1 MKQDTSELF
10 KGKKFKWSVVF
21 SGFNTAK
28 TKEEKERQI
37 MSGLPGNVPY
47 ESEMIREWQPPF
59 LFYKFFLYCI
69 VMMVL
74 IFITSYLYGFGDVL
88 LVSAVP
94 YMIPL
99 ILLIFIWEM
108 NIPRNI
114 SILDMLY
121 IAAFSGII
129 SYLVIFFIQDMTQIG
144 YGNVSVFT
152 MPLLAEVSQLL
163 IVCVFLRKKSRGY
176 GLNGLLIGAAV
187 GAGYTI
193 LTTADDLFYVAEYIG
208 RIEGAMGLAIVRII
222 MVLGGDILWM
232 AAVGGALALSKGKEP
247 LKAKHLGNSLFL
259 ICLIGTYLMAVL
271 WDYDLTYFFSR
282 FADSEVAMS
291 VYIFLSVYEGKRI
304 LLTIVAWALFL
315 FIARKGVEQAVKI
328 AEQAR
333 NDKRNWDSKI
343 AANYVGKAEIFGVSG
358 THGGQKFTCSSQSI
372 LFGRDGSCG
381 VKFSGN
387 AKGISSVHCEIKKQ
401 GDGYVLIDRNS
412 SYGTFWKNGEKLEPG
427 KAYALRDGAEFYLA
441 SEDNSYKVSVR
452 QEQNQAISAGMQ
464 FGRKTNEIDGVEES
478 GQNVYIA
485 CGIVLVAMF
494 MAFFMT
500 SVNSDR
506 LSANMGEYAEGTS
519 TYYGAWVSDS
529 YFDVKDIVLNNIDNL
544 FTSLDIALFK
554 DSYVNGIT
562 FTQDGMAYCTYNGIA
577 VDYAKFTCSV
587 VDDSTLHLQ
596 WAYET
601 MEANAGAG
609 VGIFEA
615 GVSKSI
621 GDEAGFDVKYEVD
634 GNTMYLNFAGQYLV
648 LYKY

>member
-21 SGFNTAK
+21 SGFNAAK

-99 ILLIFIWEM
+99 TLLIFIWEM

-114 SILDMLY
+114 SILDMFY

-129 SYLVIFFIQDMTQIG
+129 CYLVIFFIEDMTQIG

-187 GAGYTI
+187 GAGYSI
-193 LTTADDLFYVAEYIG
+193 LTAADDLFYVAEYVG
-208 RIEGAMGLAIVRII
+208 RIEGAMGLAVVRII

-271 WDYDLTYFFSR
+271 WDYDLTNFFAR

-291 VYIFLSVYEGKRI
+291 VYIFLTVYEGKRI

-315 FIARKGVEQAVKI
+315 FIARKGVEQTVMI

-343 AANYVGKAEIFGVSG
+343 AANYVGKAEIFGISG

-387 AKGISSVHCEIKKQ
+387 AKGISSIHCEIKKQ
-401 GDGYVLIDRNS
+401 GDGYVLIDKNS

-427 KAYALRDGAEFYLA
+427 KAYTLRDGAEFYLA

-452 QEQNQAISAGMQ
+452 QEQNQALSAGMQ
-464 FGRKTNEIDGVEES
+464 FGRRTNEIDGVEES

-500 SVNSDR
+500 SVNSER
-506 LSANMGEYAEGTS
+506 LSIDAGEYAEGTS
-519 TYYGAWVSDS
+519 AYYGAWVSDS
-529 YFDVKDIVLNNIDNL
+529 YFDVKNIILNNIDNL
-544 FTSLDIALFK
+544 FTSLDITLFK

-562 FTQDGMAYCTYNGIA
+562 FTQDGMAYCTYNGKA

-601 MEANAGAG
+601 MVANAGAG
-609 VGIFEA
+609 IGIFET

-621 GDEAGFDVKYEVD
+621 GDETGFDVRYEVD
-634 GNTMYLNFAGQYLV
+634 GNTMYLNFAGQYLE